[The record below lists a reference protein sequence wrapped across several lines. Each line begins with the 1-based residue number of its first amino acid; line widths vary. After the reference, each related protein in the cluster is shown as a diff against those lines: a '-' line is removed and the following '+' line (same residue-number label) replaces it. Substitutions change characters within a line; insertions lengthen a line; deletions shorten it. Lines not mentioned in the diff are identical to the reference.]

1 MMYRH
6 NAMKKI
12 LRPITQITFT
22 LFALLLA
29 ACQAQPEQVL
39 RLATTTSTYDSGLL
53 QAILPDFETEY
64 GVRVDVIAVGTGQAI
79 AMGERGDADVLMVH
93 DRVKEEAFVAAG
105 HGLARYPL
113 MYNDFVIVGPADDPA
128 GIRGMGLANEA
139 MARIASSRAT
149 FASRGDDS
157 GTHAREMTLWLASG
171 ILPDPSS
178 GWYLSI
184 GQGMGETLQF
194 ASERRAYTLTD
205 RGTYLAMQTNLIDL
219 VVLVGGE
226 SLAHNP
232 DSSLINL
239 YSVIPVNPARH
250 PQIPGEVS
258 IQFVEWI
265 LSLDTQE
272 QISTFGVD
280 QYGQPLFFPDS
291 DHWRSAH
298 P

>member
-1 MMYRH
+1 M
-6 NAMKKI
+6 
-12 LRPITQITFT
+12 QITFT
-22 LFALLLA
+22 LCALLLA

-93 DRVKEEAFVAAG
+93 DRVKEEAFVDEG

-128 GIRGMGLANEA
+128 GIRGMGLASEA
-139 MARIASSRAT
+139 MARIASARAT

-171 ILPDPSS
+171 IQPDPSS

-194 ASERRAYTLTD
+194 ASERRAYTLSD
-205 RGTYLAMQTNLIDL
+205 RGTYLAMQENLIDL

-226 SLAHNP
+226 SLAHNA
-232 DSSLINL
+232 DQNLINP

-250 PQIPGEVS
+250 PQTPKEVS
-258 IQFVEWI
+258 MQFVEWI

-280 QYGQPLFFPDS
+280 QYGQPLFYPDS

>member
-1 MMYRH
+1 
-6 NAMKKI
+6 
-12 LRPITQITFT
+12 
-22 LFALLLA
+22 
-29 ACQAQPEQVL
+29 
-39 RLATTTSTYDSGLL
+39 
-53 QAILPDFETEY
+53 
-64 GVRVDVIAVGTGQAI
+64 
-79 AMGERGDADVLMVH
+79 
-93 DRVKEEAFVAAG
+93 
-105 HGLARYPL
+105 
-113 MYNDFVIVGPADDPA
+113 
-128 GIRGMGLANEA
+128 

>member
-1 MMYRH
+1 M
-6 NAMKKI
+6 
-12 LRPITQITFT
+12 QITFT
-22 LFALLLA
+22 LCALLLA

-93 DRVKEEAFVAAG
+93 DRVKEEAFVDEG

-128 GIRGMGLANEA
+128 GIRGMGLASEA
-139 MARIASSRAT
+139 MARIASARAT

-171 ILPDPSS
+171 IQPDPSS

-194 ASERRAYTLTD
+194 ASERRAYTLSD
-205 RGTYLAMQTNLIDL
+205 RGTYLAMQENLIDL

-226 SLAHNP
+226 SLAHNA
-232 DSSLINL
+232 DQNLINP

-250 PQIPGEVS
+250 PQTPKEVS
-258 IQFVEWI
+258 MQFVEWI